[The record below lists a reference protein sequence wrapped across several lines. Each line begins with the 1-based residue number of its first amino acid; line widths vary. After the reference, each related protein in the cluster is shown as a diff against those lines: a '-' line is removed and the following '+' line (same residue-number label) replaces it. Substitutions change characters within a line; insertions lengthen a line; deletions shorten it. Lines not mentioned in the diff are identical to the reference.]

1 MTHLS
6 TQTAKS
12 TVRFN
17 KQRQNQVCIQQQRL
31 IGLCLRRFNA
41 LLILDSPQT
50 AQPTQA
56 SAFIS
61 TAVSYSQA
69 GNTKTMETA
78 RMWHS
83 EILLSRLVSLF
94 LNKALH
100 GVSGVHGAARSPSL
114 CFPPSLSFFL
124 SSPCAP
130 LFFSSHWSLFISLCS
145 STQLAFFSPL
155 CLCFFACF
163 PLLSFPFLPHLSES
177 SGRCCMKASPR
188 RLKWSVQSSVLIS
201 KPWHLLVWLFFWDE
215 PTSLTF

>member
-1 MTHLS
+1 MYKPHS
-6 TQTAKS
+6 KS

-17 KQRQNQVCIQQQRL
+17 KPRQNQVCIQQHTL
-31 IGLCLRRFNA
+31 IGLCLHRFNA

-100 GVSGVHGAARSPSL
+100 GVSSAHECCSL
-114 CFPPSLSFFL
+114 PFTLFPSLSQHSPF
-124 SSPCAP
+124 SSVYP
-130 LFFSSHWSLFISLCS
+130 LFFFSHWSLFISLYS
-145 STQLAFFSPL
+145 STQLASCLLYLCFCLFSSPL
-155 CLCFFACF
+155 LLASSAHYPTADIVWK
-163 PLLSFPFLPHLSES
+163 PLLSVWSD
-177 SGRCCMKASPR
+177 RCCSD
-188 RLKWSVQSSVLIS
+188 
-201 KPWHLLVWLFFWDE
+201 FGYY
-215 PTSLTF
+215 